1 MSYGLI
7 VRNTS
12 GEIQIDGENKNFSL
26 LQTGTIDL
34 PSGGGTGVTYANL
47 AFVNTVVAPL
57 IGLKLST
64 SFFCVNHNYNSL
76 TQSNVFADNATQIRT
91 IPFIIFKQA
100 NSSDIPTSGY
110 GFVIKNSSNEVV
122 FHSALHWL
130 KIISFN
136 RVPRSDI
143 FSLSSYSDKTVVD
156 ADNNY
161 FILTPSSLMKIGYN
175 PYIPA
180 NTMGGAMM
188 KKINSTT
195 VRVQVRLF
203 GYDAPTDY
211 SVGNYAENFNLI
223 EVNKS

>member
-1 MSYGLI
+1 MSYGFI

-12 GEIQIDGENKNFSL
+12 DEIQIDGENINFCL
-26 LQTGTIDL
+26 LQTGTIAL
-34 PSGGGTGVTYANL
+34 PSGSASGVTHAYLTFA
-47 AFVNTVVAPL
+47 NTVVAPL

-76 TQSNVFADNATQIRT
+76 TQSRVLADNATQIRT

-100 NSSDIPTSGY
+100 NASDIPTSSY

-122 FHSALHWL
+122 FHNAVHPL

-136 RVPRSDI
+136 RVPRSVI
-143 FSLSSYSDKTVVD
+143 SGHGSYIDKTVVD

-161 FILTPSSLMKIGYN
+161 FILTPSSFMKIDYN
-175 PYIPA
+175 PYVPA
-180 NTMGGAMM
+180 NVMGGAMM

-195 VRVQVRLF
+195 VRVEVRFF

-211 SVGNYAENFNLI
+211 SVGNYAANFNLI